1 LHAEDIAIFA
11 FHNASSAL
19 RDLKFERTTEEK
31 ALIKFQQAH
40 SVIELAEELLHRAQ
54 LKNDVSSE
62 SDTRQRE
69 DLQQQLE
76 KEHLLLLQ
84 RNQPI
89 VDARPELNEEQREDL
104 QRQLETAEG
113 QLRDLQRQ
121 VATDKENKRKLTTSQ
136 R

>member
-1 LHAEDIAIFA
+1 M
-11 FHNASSAL
+11 
-19 RDLKFERTTEEK
+19 
-31 ALIKFQQAH
+31 
-40 SVIELAEELLHRAQ
+40 
-54 LKNDVSSE
+54 SSE